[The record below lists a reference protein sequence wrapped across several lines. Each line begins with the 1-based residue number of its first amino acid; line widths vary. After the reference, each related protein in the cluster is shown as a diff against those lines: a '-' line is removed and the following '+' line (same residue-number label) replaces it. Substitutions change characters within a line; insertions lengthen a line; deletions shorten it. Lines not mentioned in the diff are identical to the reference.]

1 MFSDTKE
8 AMRAC
13 KLKRTESTMAKK
25 DRKYNGKKGQKVQWQ
40 KRKII
45 IHKTLHRKHESH
57 KKRGLTRVNRTDKL
71 FLLH

>member
-13 KLKRTESTMAKK
+13 KLKRTESTMANK

-40 KRKII
+40 KR
-45 IHKTLHRKHESH
+45 TESTMA
-57 KKRGLTRVNRTDKL
+57 KKEK
-71 FLLH
+71 